1 MSGLCID
8 IVVRKL
14 VSLLLGLEGVNYHLS
29 DTDSLLNQA
38 ARGGP

>member
-1 MSGLCID
+1 MILL
-8 IVVRKL
+8 RKNWCT
-14 VSLLLGLEGVNYHLS
+14 LLLGLEEVNYHLS